1 MNRPGVSVRAS
12 VVAGAAVA
20 VMLGGCAAPGSTA
33 SARRGVSPLPSSAVP
48 SSAGP
53 APASSSDPGLGD
65 TRPPCPSAEFQSIL
79 GPNVTRSVWTTPTAH
94 RPFGD
99 VGVNFGPQLPG
110 ATVLWARLDVVPA
123 DPVPMSFNPTADPRA
138 FESAEAARPDSS
150 EKLGAG
156 SELHVARVTL
166 KPFAEGP
173 FVLPA
178 ATLNA
183 LPTDGASYNVFLVE
197 SVDESAC
204 FDATPDPSLA
214 NLDDGNGESI
224 IGVLAP

>member
-1 MNRPGVSVRAS
+1 
-12 VVAGAAVA
+12 VA
-20 VMLGGCAAPGSTA
+20 
-33 SARRGVSPLPSSAVP
+33 
-48 SSAGP
+48 
-53 APASSSDPGLGD
+53 ASSSDPGLGD
-65 TRPPCPSAEFQSIL
+65 TRPPCAFAEFQSIL

-123 DPVPMSFNPTADPRA
+123 DPTPMSFNPTADPRA

-214 NLDDGNGESI
+214 NLDDGNGESVI
-224 IGVLAP
+224 AELAP